1 MKVKFLPSE
10 ICYSK
15 YGESEL
21 EVLEE
26 TRDYY
31 YIMHNNARCPFFKRR
46 FSVVLDRSM
55 YGSKKVKYTT
65 FKNTKVI
72 PCDKI
77 RHPS

>member
-10 ICYSK
+10 RLYSQ

-21 EVLEE
+21 EVVQE
-26 TRDYY
+26 TSDYY
-31 YIMHNNARCPFFKRR
+31 YIMHNNNRCAFFKRR

-55 YGSKKVKYTT
+55 SGPKKVKYTT

>member
-10 ICYSK
+10 RLYSQ

-26 TRDYY
+26 TSDYY
-31 YIMHNNARCPFFKRR
+31 YIMHNNTRCGFLKRR
-46 FSVVLDRSM
+46 FSIVHDVS
-55 YGSKKVKYTT
+55 GPKKVRYTT